1 MPNKWRIKSAN
12 KSEDL
17 HCQKRRIYVYCSGL
31 SGFLVSAAAHADFRS
46 SEPDGCIA
54 KSDGYMYTVVAC
66 QAFWLVLLLAHVD
79 FRSPKPDGIGYQP
92 AASARF
98 ENCTRS
104 MISARVGSSGIVG
117 SARLIDYLEAAL
129 QTTII
134 PSSITSTWAA
144 TPI

>member
-31 SGFLVSAAAHADFRS
+31 SGFLVSAAAHA
-46 SEPDGCIA
+46 
-54 KSDGYMYTVVAC
+54 
-66 QAFWLVLLLAHVD
+66 D